1 MTIHINHREYQQLIS
16 RRETEIVQMMS
27 LGYNSKQIGELLY
40 ISEQTVQ
47 THRKNIIKRLGL
59 RNSNH
64 LITWAFREN
73 MLSF

>member
-1 MTIHINHREYQQLIS
+1 MTVKINRDENQQLIS
-16 RRETEIVQMMS
+16 RRETEIVRMMS
-27 LGYNSKQIGELLY
+27 LGYNSRQIGKMLF

-47 THRKNIIKRLGL
+47 THRRNVIKRLGL

-64 LITWAFREN
+64 LIAWAFQVN